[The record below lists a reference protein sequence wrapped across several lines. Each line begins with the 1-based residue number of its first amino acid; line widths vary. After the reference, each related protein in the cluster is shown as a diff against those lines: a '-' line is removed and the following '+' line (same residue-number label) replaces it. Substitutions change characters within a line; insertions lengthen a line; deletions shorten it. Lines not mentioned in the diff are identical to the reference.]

1 MTMVMAVLLIFM
13 LEVNRGMGLLF
24 GFVMY
29 EGNSKINL
37 GLAG

>member
-1 MTMVMAVLLIFM
+1 MTMVVAELIIFM

-24 GFVMY
+24 GFVTY

-37 GLAG
+37 GSAG